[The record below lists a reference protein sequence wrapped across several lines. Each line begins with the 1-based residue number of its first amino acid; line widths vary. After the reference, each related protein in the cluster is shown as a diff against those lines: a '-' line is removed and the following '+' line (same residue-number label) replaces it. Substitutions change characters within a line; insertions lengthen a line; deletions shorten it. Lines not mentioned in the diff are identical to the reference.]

1 MEKGICTLETWEDF
15 KREIKRQFYPYG
27 VAYLDRK
34 NMRHLKHISSIHD
47 YVKESNY
54 VPIILGRPFLAT
66 SNTIIN
72 CRMDLCNS
80 LLAT

>member
-47 YVKESNY
+47 YVKEFSY
-54 VPIILGRPFLAT
+54 SCLIFLT
-66 SNTIIN
+66 
-72 CRMDLCNS
+72 
-80 LLAT
+80 